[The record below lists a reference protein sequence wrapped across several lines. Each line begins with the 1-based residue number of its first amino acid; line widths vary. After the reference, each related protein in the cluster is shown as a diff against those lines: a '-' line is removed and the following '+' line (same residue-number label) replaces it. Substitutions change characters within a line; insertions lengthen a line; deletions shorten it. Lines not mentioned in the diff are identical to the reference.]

1 MRDFDVLIVGAGPAG
16 SFAAERLAGAGAKV
30 ALFDGR
36 PDGEP
41 KACGGGVTA
50 KALKAWP
57 HLLDAVGRTIYEL
70 DMYAPSGRALHL
82 KLDEPFAVY
91 SRRAFD
97 AYLRDRAVAAGAH
110 LFQEKISIRR
120 IAKSENGWTIRA
132 VDGTERS
139 SKFLVGADGAN
150 SAIAKMLA
158 GPLPPAEME
167 VAFGY
172 RTPLPENSQAPTVV
186 AFLPGWIGYAW
197 AFPRL
202 DHISFGIATS
212 QDAFAHEPLDKLLWD
227 FMIGYYRQREDS
239 KAKLWTSRAK
249 DGERDQTIRAHLERT
264 AERYAARIPGLLPHT
279 WDTRRACGGNP
290 AAQSSDPDPAWALLG
305 DAAGFADPVTG
316 EGIYYALRSAELFAE
331 SYLAGQPLAYEQH
344 WRQDFGREL
353 RRASEMRQRFYG
365 NFWGAPFTERMIK
378 FARGHRGIKRV
389 LGDLV
394 AGQQGYV
401 DLKRKLARKALR
413 PL

>member
-1 MRDFDVLIVGAGPAG
+1 MKTFDVIIVGAGPAG
-16 SFAAERLAGAGAKV
+16 SFAAERLAASGITV

-57 HLLDAVGRTIYEL
+57 HLLNAVGRTIHEL
-70 DMYAPSGRALHL
+70 EMYAPSGRALHL
-82 KLDEPFAVY
+82 KLDDPFAVY

-97 AYLRDRAVAAGAH
+97 SFLRDRAVEAGAH
-110 LFQEKISIRR
+110 LFQEKISSRR
-120 IAKSENGWTIRA
+120 ISKAANGWTIRT
-132 VDGTERS
+132 TEGQS
-139 SKFLVGADGAN
+139 VNGDFLIGADGAN
-150 SAIAKMLA
+150 SGIAKLLA
-158 GPLPPAEME
+158 GPLTPAEME

-172 RTPLPENSQAPTVV
+172 RTPLPESNDVPTVV

-212 QDAFAHEPLDKLLWD
+212 QDAFEHEPLDRLLWD
-227 FMIGYYRQREDS
+227 FMLGYYRQREDR
-239 KAKLWTSRAK
+239 KAKLWTSRAQ
-249 DGERDQTIRAHLERT
+249 DAERDTRLREHLEKT
-264 AERYAARIPGLLPHT
+264 AERYAARIPGLAPQT

-290 AAQSSDPDPAWALLG
+290 APQSSDPAWALLG

-331 SYLAGQPLAYEQH
+331 SYLAGDPLAYEQH
-344 WRQDFGREL
+344 WRDDFGREL
-353 RRASEMRQRFYG
+353 QRASQMRRRFYG
-365 NFWGAPFTERMIK
+365 NFWGAPFTERMIH

-394 AGQQGYV
+394 AGHQGYV
-401 DLKRKLARKALR
+401 DLKQKLARKALR
-413 PL
+413 P